1 MLFENNH
8 IENGDDCITVGNGA
22 KDIHFRCGTNFF
34 RRHQLFSVQA
44 DTNLLRSTGIAIVRA
59 DTDYPLDHQGMVV
72 RLPMS
77 RTSCKCWSLWLS
89 WICSLCQLQRIEN
102 VVMVNRYTCNLLPWL
117 VNISCRIIPCMEPVL
132 RVGPE
137 GTGWHESKGMTI
149 YGFASAERSQYNME
163 GYNLHQCPISS
174 TSRSC
179 ASLCCL

>member
-1 MLFENNH
+1 
-8 IENGDDCITVGNGA
+8 
-22 KDIHFRCGTNFF
+22 
-34 RRHQLFSVQA
+34 
-44 DTNLLRSTGIAIVRA
+44 
-59 DTDYPLDHQGMVV
+59 MVV

-77 RTSCKCWSLWLS
+77 RTSCKCWSLLLS
-89 WICSLCQLQRIEN
+89 WICSLCQLQMIEN

-179 ASLCCL
+179 ASLCCLWRANRRRFISRKSKTRLIYSLLRLRSNTTILVTGIKV